1 MTQEEIRNKWN
12 SIDRREE
19 KLAKELAKLQTTC
32 THPVVEKTYR
42 SNTGNYDPTADSY
55 WIDFHCPDCRKR
67 WRKEQ

>member
-19 KLAKELAKLQTTC
+19 KLAKELAKLQATC
-32 THPVVEKTYR
+32 AHPDVEKTYM

-55 WIDFHCPDCRKR
+55 WIDFYCPDCRKR
-67 WRKEQ
+67 WTEEQ